1 MVPYR
6 LDNRLDR
13 YFKNNATQQTWQTN
27 GSLHRPSYANFFT
40 NSSTLWLLLWF
51 PNGTEKTNL
60 NFQEKKLMC
69 ENTSLPG
76 SYFPYFAF
84 KLGSFLQHELAL
96 HRVGKVTEGA
106 VVILVKEPMHTWMG
120 QDARACWVVWR
131 GIQVVRIS
139 HLLYT
144 YKPTGYEPADERWIS
159 FPRSYFTCLHWK
171 MDFACTRI
179 LINGRAQ
186 NSQNDWFHLLF
197 LWQNQKGLQEKR
209 KNIDIL
215 WKSYFSVFVI
225 FYSVL
230 FMKSTK
236 NLCKWMMKKER
247 LNHTAFYR

>member
-1 MVPYR
+1 MVVIVVSKWHWENKSKLSR
-6 LDNRLDR
+6 
-13 YFKNNATQQTWQTN
+13 
-27 GSLHRPSYANFFT
+27 
-40 NSSTLWLLLWF
+40 
-51 PNGTEKTNL
+51 
-60 NFQEKKLMC
+60 KKLMC

-120 QDARACWVVWR
+120 QDARVCWVVWR

-197 LWQNQKGLQEKR
+197 LWQNQKGLQEKLE
-209 KNIDIL
+209 KI
-215 WKSYFSVFVI
+215 
-225 FYSVL
+225 
-230 FMKSTK
+230 
-236 NLCKWMMKKER
+236 
-247 LNHTAFYR
+247 